1 MSLLIAVPRGATLG
15 EGFSR
20 REQIAA
26 LEHPGRRTDG
36 TQSAATWLADLTDLR
51 KAITLCAAYCAPKF
65 NPRRHG
71 YRRFYMPDLAGKTD
85 GYMSNG
91 LCDGCKQQTALLPG
105 GGRTFIAEESYRLV
119 CIDPLDARRI
129 ARARAGTQTAWQCV
143 SSMFTR
149 RGSRRPLE
157 ATARKGA

>member
-1 MSLLIAVPRGATLG
+1 MSLVLAVPKYAKLG

-51 KAITLCAAYCAPKF
+51 KALTLCAAYCAPKF

-71 YRRFYMPDLAGKTD
+71 YRRFYMPDLTGKTD
-85 GYMSNG
+85 GYTSNG
-91 LCDGCKQQTALLPG
+91 QCDGCKQHTALRPG
-105 GGRTFIAEESYRLV
+105 GGRTFIAEETYRLV
-119 CIDPLDARRI
+119 CVDPLDARRE
-129 ARARAGTQTAWQCV
+129 ARARAGAQTAWQRIR
-143 SSMFTR
+143 SLW
-149 RGSRRPLE
+149 GS
-157 ATARKGA
+157 AAG